1 MISIKNPAKQY
12 LSLYHQFILKMIQK
26 RLLQVI
32 ILGLLIFSS
41 ITTFSQ
47 ESDSTKSFHFDGN
60 VSVSNNGFS
69 FIPTF
74 NLGKPAAI
82 ATLSIGGDRFSFDP
96 QFRFDLDGLKPWS
109 FIFIWRYKVIKN
121 DRWLVRAGLHLP
133 AIAFRTRE
141 VYRGGVMTEE
151 LYAQRFFTP
160 ELTTSF
166 KVSSHLSIGTY
177 YIYGRG
183 LEKEGQSKNTHF
195 ISLQFGIRE
204 IRLSKEIF
212 LNWNPEIYYMNID
225 GSDGVYVA
233 QNLTLAHK
241 KLPFSISS
249 MLNKGIK
256 TNINSGDLD
265 WNVSLIY
272 SFKNELKKK

>member
-1 MISIKNPAKQY
+1 M
-12 LSLYHQFILKMIQK
+12 QK
-26 RLLQVI
+26 RFLQLFVFVLLV
-32 ILGLLIFSS
+32 FSS
-41 ITTFSQ
+41 FSVFSQ
-47 ESDSTKSFHFDGN
+47 EADSTKSFHFDGN

-82 ATLSIGGDRFSFDP
+82 ATLSIGGNRFSFDP
-96 QFRFDLDGLKPWS
+96 QFRFDLDGLRPWS
-109 FIFIWRYKVIKN
+109 FIFIWRYKVIKS
-121 DRWLVRAGLHLP
+121 DRWLVRAGVHLP
-133 AIAFRTRE
+133 AIAFRTRQ
-141 VYRGGVMTEE
+141 VDYNGVMKEE

-166 KVSSHLSIGTY
+166 KVSNRLSIGTY

-195 ISLQFGIRE
+195 ISLQLGVRDIRISE
-204 IRLSKEIF
+204 QVY
-212 LNWNPEIYYMNID
+212 LNWNPELYYMNID
-225 GSDGVYVA
+225 GTDGVYVA

-241 KLPFSISS
+241 KFPFSISS
-249 MLNKGIK
+249 MMNKGID
-256 TNINSGDLD
+256 TNINSGNLD
-265 WNVSLIY
+265 WNISLTY